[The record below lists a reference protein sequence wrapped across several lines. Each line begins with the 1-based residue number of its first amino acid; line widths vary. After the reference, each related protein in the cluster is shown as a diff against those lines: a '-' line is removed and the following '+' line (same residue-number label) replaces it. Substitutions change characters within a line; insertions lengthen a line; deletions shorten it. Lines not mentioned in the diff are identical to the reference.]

1 MTSTWLDRTL
11 AYEPGNYLITRDH
24 AQLRLRPV
32 TPRDGPLL
40 GRFFARLSPED
51 LRFRFLDSRQQP
63 TPAEIAAM
71 VEVDHRRGEHVL
83 AFDTGTGDLVA
94 TLLLMADP
102 DMETADVTI
111 CIAGNR
117 KGQGIGWTLLRHACD
132 LANARGIKKLRSI
145 ESRDNHDAL
154 EIERALSFHALPV
167 AGEPNLVMV
176 EADIA

>member
-1 MTSTWLDRTL
+1 MLLT
-11 AYEPGNYLITRDH
+11 
-24 AQLRLRPV
+24 QRP
-32 TPRDGPLL
+32 
-40 GRFFARLSPED
+40 
-51 LRFRFLDSRQQP
+51 
-63 TPAEIAAM
+63 
-71 VEVDHRRGEHVL
+71 HRCTYVRALV
-83 AFDTGTGDLVA
+83 VA

-132 LANARGIKKLRSI
+132 LAHARGIKKLRSI

-167 AGEPNLVMV
+167 ADEPNLVMV